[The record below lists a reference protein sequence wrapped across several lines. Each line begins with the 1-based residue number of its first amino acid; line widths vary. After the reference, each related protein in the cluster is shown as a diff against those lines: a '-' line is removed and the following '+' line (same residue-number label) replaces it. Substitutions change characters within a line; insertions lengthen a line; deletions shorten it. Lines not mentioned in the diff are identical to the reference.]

1 MVCDSHTFT
10 LKSLQTRGLHR
21 LLFLLPPPSPLSLA
35 ALAGILGGAGWY
47 SGPLG
52 FLVAHG
58 LGGPP
63 HVLLMG
69 VVNIDFGRR
78 HRS

>member
-1 MVCDSHTFT
+1 MSQGDNVTEEKTS
-10 LKSLQTRGLHR
+10 

-35 ALAGILGGAGWY
+35 AMAGILGGAGWY

-63 HVLLMG
+63 HVLLTG
-69 VVNIDFGRR
+69 VVNTDFGRR
-78 HRS
+78 RRLWRR